1 MKEDSSFAI
10 IYFLLA
16 QFGYVHLR
24 NTAKRR
30 KPLLWPAERRF
41 RASPHS
47 LRNTTSGL
55 APAPTGIPLPA
66 GSGPARPSAHAQD
79 RTAGPHFPVTELG
92 RQSRGIA
99 FSRGSYL
106 NARAVTPFC
115 ALRCR
120 LTSLRRFWRLDV
132 PFLSPAV
139 AQRRRGSFRPGPGAM
154 GAEKMLLPAK
164 EALRLPWQPQ
174 YNQAKLLV
182 ALNRVY
188 RTILF
193 IYLRERERVR
203 GRLEGE
209 REAHSPPSRDP
220 RTPDSGPELKK
231 D

>member
-1 MKEDSSFAI
+1 
-10 IYFLLA
+10 
-16 QFGYVHLR
+16 
-24 NTAKRR
+24 
-30 KPLLWPAERRF
+30 
-41 RASPHS
+41 
-47 LRNTTSGL
+47 
-55 APAPTGIPLPA
+55 
-66 GSGPARPSAHAQD
+66 
-79 RTAGPHFPVTELG
+79 
-92 RQSRGIA
+92 
-99 FSRGSYL
+99 
-106 NARAVTPFC
+106 
-115 ALRCR
+115 
-120 LTSLRRFWRLDV
+120 
-132 PFLSPAV
+132 
-139 AQRRRGSFRPGPGAM
+139 M

-164 EALRLPWQPQ
+164 EALRLPWEPQ